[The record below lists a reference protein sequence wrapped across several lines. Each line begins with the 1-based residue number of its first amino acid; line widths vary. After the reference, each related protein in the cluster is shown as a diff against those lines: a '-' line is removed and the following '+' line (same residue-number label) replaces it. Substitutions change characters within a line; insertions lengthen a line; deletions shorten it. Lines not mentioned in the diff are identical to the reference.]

1 MWLDIVMN
9 LAIRGKCFETRE
21 TLIQNTG
28 QNIIIEL
35 GKISLFE
42 DYETFY
48 KYTNIIKEESL
59 YPCLE

>member
-9 LAIRGKCFETRE
+9 LAIRGKCFETDE
-21 TLIQNTG
+21 TLIQNTC

-35 GKISLFE
+35 GKISLLE

-48 KYTNIIKEESL
+48 KYKCIIKDDSRHPSL
-59 YPCLE
+59 E